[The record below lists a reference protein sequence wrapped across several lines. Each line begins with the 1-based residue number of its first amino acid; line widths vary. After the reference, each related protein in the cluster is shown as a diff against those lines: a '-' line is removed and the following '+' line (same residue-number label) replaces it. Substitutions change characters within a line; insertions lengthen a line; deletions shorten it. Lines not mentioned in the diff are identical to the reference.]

1 MLSDASNDQEVD
13 LLEFWLVRHGQ
24 EHSPGAAAEKFYLVC
39 MRESIG
45 AGGLVSN
52 ESIEINSPR
61 FLFPCQLQVNFSVTF
76 ALCSSCKSI
85 CKILPVQSQH
95 VPVCHGETCY
105 LQMRLNSQRNAIKT
119 GNFWKC
125 NTAVCQIKLHRS
137 PDSFK

>member
-85 CKILPVQSQH
+85 CKILPVQSQ
-95 VPVCHGETCY
+95 PCACLSWGD
-105 LQMRLNSQRNAIKT
+105 LLFANA
-119 GNFWKC
+119 FELSEKC
-125 NTAVCQIKLHRS
+125 NQDWKLLEVQHS
-137 PDSFK
+137 SLPD